1 MTENKAPSPGAAR
14 RPLPRGRGKAPRALT
29 LPEARR
35 IWLHATRLD
44 ARAPFGEGAE
54 ATTRAIEHL
63 GYVQIDTINVIE
75 RAHHHIL
82 FSRIPAY
89 KRADLHQAQT
99 RDKTVFEYWTHA
111 LAFVPVRDI
120 RFYLNEMKTHASEPM
135 RWYADADPNDLRKL
149 LRQIRRDGA
158 LSIRDIDTDELIEK
172 DHPWGSRKPSKRVLQ
187 YGFFSGELTISE
199 RVGMVKTYEL
209 IDRHFG
215 WPPRPRAANEK
226 QIAEHLIDRALTAQG
241 LISGPSVMHPRL
253 RFTADMQEIIDSRVR
268 RKKLVPITVEGELH
282 YATPEALEAPEPAA
296 PLVHILSPFD
306 PLVIQRRRLQLFF
319 GYEHIFEAYV
329 KVEKR
334 RFGYFTLPVLIGDQV
349 VAVLDLKTDRTA
361 QKLLIQAWHWIE
373 PETPERKRLIEEEL
387 GRFERFQLAAE

>member
-1 MTENKAPSPGAAR
+1 MTQEPASKPGKKPAPRKAKAPS
-14 RPLPRGRGKAPRALT
+14 ALT
-29 LPEARR
+29 LTEARR
-35 IWLHATRLD
+35 IWLRAQRLD
-44 ARAPFGEGAE
+44 ERAPFGTGPE

-89 KRADLHQAQT
+89 RRADLHQAQT
-99 RDKTVFEYWTHA
+99 VDKTVFEYWTHA

-120 RFYLNEMKTHASEPM
+120 RFYLNEMKQHLSQPM
-135 RWYADADPNDLRKL
+135 RWYADADPQALKKL

-158 LSIRDIDTDELIEK
+158 LSIRDIDTDELVEK
-172 DHPWGSRKPSKRVLQ
+172 DHLWGSRKPSKRVLQ
-187 YGFFSGELTISE
+187 YGFYSGELTISE
-199 RVGMVKTYEL
+199 RLGMVKTYEL

-215 WPPRPRAANEK
+215 WPPRPRAATDK

-253 RFTADMQEIIDSRVR
+253 RFTPEMAEVIEARLR
-268 RKKLVPITVEGELH
+268 RKLLVPVTVAGELH
-282 YATPEALEAPEPAA
+282 YASPEALAPSTPGE

-306 PLVIQRRRLQLFF
+306 PLVIQRRRLNLFF
-319 GYEHIFEAYV
+319 GYEHVFEAYV

-334 RFGYFTLPVLIGDQV
+334 RFGYFTLPVLIGDEV
-349 VAVLDLKTDRTA
+349 AAVLDLKTDRA
-361 QKLLIQAWHWIE
+361 GGKLLIQAWHWIE

-387 GRFERFQLAAE
+387 GRFERFQLGAE